1 MKNAKNDNSFLFPWT
16 TSPSRMTTRTHR
28 AYHAERPTKTMQK
41 CVPSPWVAQVLA
53 VVVAFVFLLPECF
66 ARFENPRFSRD
77 ERSLAFDYCEKTCR
91 LVVYSLE
98 NGAAVSLSP
107 KDKQEAWINPAFA
120 LSSDLLAFVISRS
133 PTDVQIATIHPN
145 GSNLKILTSS
155 ATIKRSPNFSP
166 DGRTIIFSG
175 AEQTMNEKG
184 HGARWDVYLVERTAG
199 NERRLTDLQLYSI
212 SAPFF
217 LPDGARFT
225 FSASGSAVPRSRVP
239 ASVIDLERLFPNRK
253 VFVFPLEGPQE
264 LKPFVQGLHFASLP
278 MPIQSGELAVLVRVN
293 EIDNI
298 KAGHVYDLFLAT
310 PEGAKRHTSFHSYV
324 RSYGISKTGGLVAY
338 VTTGQDGKYES
349 MKLMLWRKK
358 SGASVEVR
366 MPALRTIDVFY

>member
-1 MKNAKNDNSFLFPWT
+1 MQEC
-16 TSPSRMTTRTHR
+16 
-28 AYHAERPTKTMQK
+28 AYR
-41 CVPSPWVAQVLA
+41 PWVAQVLA
-53 VVVAFVFLLPECF
+53 FVVALVCVLPECF

-91 LVVYSLE
+91 LIVYSLE
-98 NGAAVSLSP
+98 NGTAVALSP
-107 KDKQEAWINPAFA
+107 KGKQEAWINPAFA
-120 LSSDLLAFVISRS
+120 PSSDLLAFVISRS
-133 PTDVQIATIHPN
+133 PTDVQIATIHPD

-155 ATIKRSPNFSP
+155 ATIKRSPNFSL

-184 HGARWDVYLVERTAG
+184 RGARWDVYLVERTAG

-298 KAGHVYDLFLAT
+298 RSGHVYDLFLAT
-310 PEGAKRHTSFHSYV
+310 PEGAKRHTYFRSYV
-324 RSYGISKTGGLVAY
+324 RSYGISRTGELVAY
-338 VTTGQDGKYES
+338 VTTSQDGKYETL
-349 MKLMLWRKK
+349 KLMLWRKK
-358 SGASVEVR
+358 TGEAME
-366 MPALRTIDVFY
+366 LRVPLLKTIDISYLKQMPETDC